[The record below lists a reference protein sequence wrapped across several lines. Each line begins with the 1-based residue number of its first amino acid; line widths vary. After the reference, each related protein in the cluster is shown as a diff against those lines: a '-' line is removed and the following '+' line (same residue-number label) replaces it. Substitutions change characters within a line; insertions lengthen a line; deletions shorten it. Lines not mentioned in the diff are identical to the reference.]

1 VNTYVVQNLVLK
13 NKNYNVEN
21 EFLFK
26 YTDSYPRRTERPFMF
41 WGLMH
46 QNINNL
52 SVNTY
57 VVQNLVLKNKNYD
70 VENEFLFKY
79 RMLKMD
85 FCCKKLKQIM
95 LLLFLFCFVVVRVLI
110 WCCCLLFVVVVV

>member
-1 VNTYVVQNLVLK
+1 MSSLLYYPNLSMCLADCDGSL
-13 NKNYNVEN
+13 
-21 EFLFK
+21 FLRGFCLCVG
-26 YTDSYPRRTERPFMF
+26 SLFMF

-52 SVNTY
+52 GANTY

-110 WCCCLLFVVVVV
+110 WCCCLLLLSCD